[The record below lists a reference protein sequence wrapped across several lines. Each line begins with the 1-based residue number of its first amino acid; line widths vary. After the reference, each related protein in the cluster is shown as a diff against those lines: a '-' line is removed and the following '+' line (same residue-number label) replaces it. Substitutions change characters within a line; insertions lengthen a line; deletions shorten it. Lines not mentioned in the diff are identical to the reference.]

1 MSAESRYRHT
11 RTLAESTKRYEPSL
25 FDGTFLNENHR
36 HVEELVADI
45 PGKLQPADQLKLYE
59 MSYFALG
66 PVVEVGRAQGKSL
79 SILALAVRDAGSG
92 VPIYSI
98 ELNERGAAVAEGNL
112 EALGV
117 RDLVTLVHGDSALE
131 LGALGSRFDLAF
143 LDGDHS
149 CVGVRRDLEA
159 LEGRVERGGSVMLH
173 DYFDYRNHEAGN
185 VEYGVVAAAD
195 ELAPSLGLAFRG
207 GYGSIA
213 LFEQT

>member
-1 MSAESRYRHT
+1 LSANGRYRHT
-11 RTLAESTKRYEPSL
+11 RTLSESTRRYEPSL
-25 FDGTFLNENHR
+25 FDGAFVGDNHR
-36 HVEELVADI
+36 RIKELVADV
-45 PGKLQPADQLKLYE
+45 PGKLQSTDQHKLYE
-59 MSYFALG
+59 MAYFASG

-98 ELNERGAAVAEGNL
+98 ELNERGAAVAERNL

-131 LGALGSRFDLAF
+131 LGALGSRFDLVF

-149 CVGVRRDLEA
+149 YVGVRRDLEA
-159 LEGRVERGGSVMLH
+159 LEGRVERGGSMMLH
-173 DYFDYRNHEAGN
+173 DYFDYRNHEADN
-185 VEYGVVAAAD
+185 LDYGVVAAAD
-195 ELAPSLGLAFRG
+195 ELAPALGLAFRG